1 MIVPPILRKYGKVF
15 REVFRSGADF
25 FRFRNEMGD
34 FRTLPGTIFAALPL
48 AIRLVFSEEGNAMS
62 TVVEAGVEGVQPEK
76 VALSDRDFRRAL
88 AEVAP
93 HLRAFARGL
102 CGCRDRADDLAQEAM
117 LRAWAARERYAAG
130 TNFKAWTFTILRN
143 HFYSEA
149 RRARFHGEYDELA
162 AERILRAEASQES
175 AVELA
180 DVLRA
185 LTAIPETYR
194 EALVLVAAGNL
205 SYEEIADICGIALGT
220 VKSRICRARAML
232 SKIIESGQLPDFRHN
247 FVLGGEAIDA
257 FFGELVKIANVN
269 ADTARLAQRVAA

>member
-1 MIVPPILRKYGKVF
+1 MSAATETSAGAEIV
-15 REVFRSGADF
+15 SG
-25 FRFRNEMGD
+25 E
-34 FRTLPGTIFAALPL
+34 TAAP
-48 AIRLVFSEEGNAMS
+48 AVA
-62 TVVEAGVEGVQPEK
+62 
-76 VALSDRDFRRAL
+76 ALSDRDFKRAL
-88 AEVAP
+88 SEVAP

-117 LRAWAARERYAAG
+117 LRAWAARGRYAAG

-175 AVELA
+175 AIELA

-194 EALVLVAAGNL
+194 EALILVAAGNL
-205 SYEEIADICGIALGT
+205 SYEEIAKICGIALGT

-232 SKIIESGQLPDFRHN
+232 LKVIESGQLPDFRHN
-247 FVLGGEAIDA
+247 FVLNGEAIDA
-257 FFGELVKIANVN
+257 FFAELVKIANVDER
-269 ADTARLAQRVAA
+269 DTLAA

>member
-1 MIVPPILRKYGKVF
+1 MTVAIGT
-15 REVFRSGADF
+15 EVEPKS
-25 FRFRNEMGD
+25 
-34 FRTLPGTIFAALPL
+34 
-48 AIRLVFSEEGNAMS
+48 
-62 TVVEAGVEGVQPEK
+62 
-76 VALSDRDFRRAL
+76 LSDRDFKHAL
-88 AEVAP
+88 SEVAP

-162 AERILRAEASQES
+162 AERILRAPASQES
-175 AVELA
+175 AIELG

-185 LTAIPETYR
+185 LSAIPETYR
-194 EALVLVAAGNL
+194 EALILVAAGNL

-220 VKSRICRARAML
+220 VKSRICRARSML
-232 SKIIESGQLPDFRHN
+232 SKVIESGQLPDFRHN
-247 FVLGGEAIDA
+247 FVLTGEAIDA
-257 FFGELVKIANVN
+257 FFDELAKIANTE
-269 ADTARLAQRVAA
+269 DEAAIAA

>member
-1 MIVPPILRKYGKVF
+1 M
-15 REVFRSGADF
+15 SADVA
-25 FRFRNEMGD
+25 EIE
-34 FRTLPGTIFAALPL
+34 L
-48 AIRLVFSEEGNAMS
+48 
-62 TVVEAGVEGVQPEK
+62 EK
-76 VALSDRDFRRAL
+76 PKASLSDRDFKRAL
-88 AEVAP
+88 ADVAP

-162 AERILRAEASQES
+162 AERILCADAEQES
-175 AVELA
+175 ALELA
-180 DVLRA
+180 DVIRA

-205 SYEEIADICGIALGT
+205 SYEEIAQICGIALGT

-232 SKIIESGQLPDFRHN
+232 MNIIESGHLPDYRHN
-247 FVLGGEAIDA
+247 FVLKGGAIDA
-257 FFGELVKIANVN
+257 FFAELEKIANSGV
-269 ADTARLAQRVAA
+269 TEKIAA